1 MCLPRIEVK
10 LILMCQKDEKNTELI
25 VYCKKRTKYFRDLFD
40 LIGF

>member
-25 VYCKKRTKYFRDLFD
+25 VYCKYFRDLFD